1 MPGIETDTDM
11 ERVIKVAEIDPRHRH
26 TVIMQLFAH
35 LEPGHSL
42 QLVTDHDPRP
52 LRFQL
57 ETQHGSRCHWQY
69 LEQGPDVWRVRL
81 RFASRSDGSDV

>member
-1 MPGIETDTDM
+1 MPEIDADTDL
-11 ERVIKVAEIDPRHRH
+11 ERVIKVAEIDPRLRH

-35 LEPGHSL
+35 LAPDRSL

-57 ETQHGSRCHWQY
+57 EAQHGSRCQWQY
-69 LEQGPDVWRVRL
+69 LEQGPDIWRVRL
-81 RFASRSDGSDV
+81 RHAARPGDEHA

>member
-1 MPGIETDTDM
+1 MPEAEIDAEL
-11 ERVIKVAEIDPRHRH
+11 ERVIKVAEIAPEHRH

-35 LEPGHSL
+35 LPPGHSL
-42 QLVTDHDPRP
+42 QLVADHEPRP

-57 ETQHGSRCHWQY
+57 EALHGSRCHWQY

-81 RFASRSDGSDV
+81 HHAVGSDGHHG